1 MTIEWTAET
10 INTGL
15 DETENNLR
23 TICNGIYKD
32 IDDKENGKAEFVLIS
47 HNFEGEIN
55 RYVPT
60 VLKCTVEK
68 DGNKYTIKNAE
79 GSEFNNK
86 TLEYRDNGTF
96 LTYKGSAEPAYL
108 HYYNDSKGSITT
120 VQFGTSNNDGFANI
134 SLTAKELFR
143 NIASELPSTLAY
155 KYRSYRIMEK
165 IYTSVNK
172 LVIKLNEQIDVLN
185 RLSAR
190 KTILHQSMNREKKL
204 SFDNIVKEDNSKIAQ
219 IDSVFVTPLPYHNEI
234 NEPWS
239 SFSSLAYTKSISRV
253 KGELIAKY
261 AYAQRNSDTPMVII
275 KNGADVKPQ
284 LGYLFDDTVVP
295 FDIKNGGD
303 AVHYRLTLDEKEYW
317 INGDNKISYEKT
329 IGADGKGAPQL
340 NPKYNLTIGEID
352 SIDDKDWNSL
362 DVVLPILGNG
372 LDDYIIFI
380 RYLISRYVITK
391 VYESIRANI
400 PKEKSET
407 ELSKSVKEFGKEINE
422 ISGISFDSNLSIMF
436 NTLSNLIDDVLKVYI
451 KNYVGISAKQMVD
464 VQLNGEE
471 YKFDTKITAVSE
483 LAFNES
489 YNATKEKIHDM
500 LLTSSHST
508 DKEKEKDIRM
518 LDQLMAT
525 FEDVKMD
532 MHHTVIGLD
541 STDKMCFD
549 IDVDTLKKVIEL
561 GGDPNAKD
569 SMGNVPLIYAIDM
582 QHQEC
587 VEELLN
593 SRVSG
598 NSKRCENNTGETP
611 LTYSMIRI
619 KELASRINV
628 DKLLADTHKKLSK
641 EIITAENYPRIL
653 NRAEYIINMVI
664 YLLNHQIQLL
674 SERYYSPFEDH
685 SWSFDDYNKLL
696 EVLGI
701 RRSGIPLIHNVSVES
716 AGLNVYDGVKRLV
729 MKKNK
734 ELESLQN
741 QVTRYEN
748 ALTNIRQEL
757 DDTLHGTETVNE
769 YRRARLQTY
778 LQKLTETKEEVE
790 EKIRNLTTEIGNA
803 PSSIRDS
810 APALIGKIKDALKQ
824 YDKDATDNK
833 DYECV
838 GDLYDD
844 IFDIT
849 IEDNKSN
856 IKTDLSSYYKLWKSM
871 LGNDDILNY
880 DSTQLLNICMI
891 RLSSEESNDAKNIQ
905 DITAI
910 GNYCSKVLF
919 RYLDDYLNMPR
930 TYRGSNYML
939 NKLVHI
945 YSHVIKHTLCVNF
958 YVTLFKLLL
967 HYVTKRQPKTSTMNK
982 TEYSAHIK
990 GIMENILVQNEK
1002 NKLLNYVMGKMP
1014 VNITRKVL
1022 HLTEQDKIDS
1032 VDQQLKRA
1040 VKIITDN
1047 KTFDIREDHKFIKD
1061 VNEHIV
1067 PYFEKYFTT
1076 YIKKIEETVDTYL
1089 NSVYELSRSINIFNA
1104 IKKHVDAEEAT
1115 KE

>member
-1 MTIEWTAET
+1 
-10 INTGL
+10 
-15 DETENNLR
+15 
-23 TICNGIYKD
+23 
-32 IDDKENGKAEFVLIS
+32 
-47 HNFEGEIN
+47 
-55 RYVPT
+55 
-60 VLKCTVEK
+60 
-68 DGNKYTIKNAE
+68 
-79 GSEFNNK
+79 
-86 TLEYRDNGTF
+86 
-96 LTYKGSAEPAYL
+96 
-108 HYYNDSKGSITT
+108 
-120 VQFGTSNNDGFANI
+120 
-134 SLTAKELFR
+134 
-143 NIASELPSTLAY
+143 
-155 KYRSYRIMEK
+155 
-165 IYTSVNK
+165 
-172 LVIKLNEQIDVLN
+172 
-185 RLSAR
+185 
-190 KTILHQSMNREKKL
+190 
-204 SFDNIVKEDNSKIAQ
+204 
-219 IDSVFVTPLPYHNEI
+219 
-234 NEPWS
+234 
-239 SFSSLAYTKSISRV
+239 
-253 KGELIAKY
+253 
-261 AYAQRNSDTPMVII
+261 
-275 KNGADVKPQ
+275 
-284 LGYLFDDTVVP
+284 
-295 FDIKNGGD
+295 
-303 AVHYRLTLDEKEYW
+303 
-317 INGDNKISYEKT
+317 
-329 IGADGKGAPQL
+329 
-340 NPKYNLTIGEID
+340 
-352 SIDDKDWNSL
+352 
-362 DVVLPILGNG
+362 
-372 LDDYIIFI
+372 
-380 RYLISRYVITK
+380 
-391 VYESIRANI
+391 
-400 PKEKSET
+400 
-407 ELSKSVKEFGKEINE
+407 
-422 ISGISFDSNLSIMF
+422 
-436 NTLSNLIDDVLKVYI
+436 
-451 KNYVGISAKQMVD
+451 
-464 VQLNGEE
+464 
-471 YKFDTKITAVSE
+471 
-483 LAFNES
+483 
-489 YNATKEKIHDM
+489 
-500 LLTSSHST
+500 
-508 DKEKEKDIRM
+508 
-518 LDQLMAT
+518 
-525 FEDVKMD
+525 
-532 MHHTVIGLD
+532 
-541 STDKMCFD
+541 
-549 IDVDTLKKVIEL
+549 
-561 GGDPNAKD
+561 
-569 SMGNVPLIYAIDM
+569 
-582 QHQEC
+582 
-587 VEELLN
+587 
-593 SRVSG
+593 
-598 NSKRCENNTGETP
+598 
-611 LTYSMIRI
+611 MIRI